1 MTFLLKET
9 ATVFVHTLDGNC
21 SGFIFPEQ
29 FLGCIPAL
37 IEIEGILCSHLPG
50 GDDDKVPAEGN
61 LLIDDLISFP
71 AIHELFVSDE

>member
-1 MTFLLKET
+1 MVSMIVELYLQINDDFKYQE
-9 ATVFVHTLDGNC
+9 HIQSIC
-21 SGFIFPEQ
+21 Q
-29 FLGCIPAL
+29 KW
-37 IEIEGILCSHLPG
+37 IEGILYSHLPG